1 MLVNATEMLL
11 KARDGHYGVPQFN
24 INNLEWTKAVLT
36 ACEEM
41 KSPVILGVSE
51 GAGKY
56 MTGFKTVAAMVDA
69 MVDSMGI
76 TVPVSLIGVLSIFL
90 LFLKINNIILFL
102 LKILISVIM
111 VIVAFGYKSIKYTIS
126 NIIYFYMTSIVLAGF
141 LYLIK
146 GNSSNFNLNY
156 IVLLIIGPI
165 ILFIYYKSNKK
176 LKNTYSDYYK
186 IKIVFDNIEYNL
198 VSFYDNGNNL
208 KDPISRKSIII
219 VGNNRLEKIYNIRS
233 PVYVPVITVKGTHL
247 MKCFKP
253 SYIILND
260 KKIYNYLIGESS
272 IKFSDGVECLL
283 NKSLKE
289 DGYV

>member
-1 MLVNATEMLL
+1 MTVYIDLVCIINFIYDFLILL
-11 KARDGHYGVPQFN
+11 TVSFTLKRNRKIYYY
-24 INNLEWTKAVLT
+24 
-36 ACEEM
+36 
-41 KSPVILGVSE
+41 ILS
-51 GAGKY
+51 
-56 MTGFKTVAAMVDA
+56 
-69 MVDSMGI
+69 
-76 TVPVSLIGVLSIFL
+76 SLIGVLSIFL
-90 LFLKINNIILFL
+90 LFLKINNIVLFL

-146 GNSSNFNLNY
+146 ENNSNFNLNY

-186 IKIVFDNIEYNL
+186 IKIVFDKIEYNL

-208 KDPISRKSIII
+208 KDPVSRKSIII

>member
-1 MLVNATEMLL
+1 MTVYIDLVCIINFIYDFLILL
-11 KARDGHYGVPQFN
+11 TVSFTLKRNRKIYYY
-24 INNLEWTKAVLT
+24 
-36 ACEEM
+36 
-41 KSPVILGVSE
+41 ILS
-51 GAGKY
+51 
-56 MTGFKTVAAMVDA
+56 
-69 MVDSMGI
+69 
-76 TVPVSLIGVLSIFL
+76 SLIGVLSIFL

-102 LKILISVIM
+102 LKILISIIM

-126 NIIYFYMTSIVLAGF
+126 NIIYFYMTSIILAGF

-156 IVLLIIGPI
+156 IVLLIVGPI

-198 VSFYDNGNNL
+198 VSFYDNGNIL

-219 VGNNRLEKIYNIRS
+219 VENSRLEKIYNIRS

>member
-1 MLVNATEMLL
+1 MIVYIDLVCIINFIYDFLILL
-11 KARDGHYGVPQFN
+11 
-24 INNLEWTKAVLT
+24 T
-36 ACEEM
+36 
-41 KSPVILGVSE
+41 VSFTL
-51 GAGKY
+51 KRNRKIY
-56 MTGFKTVAAMVDA
+56 YYFL
-69 MVDSMGI
+69 S
-76 TVPVSLIGVLSIFL
+76 SLIGVLSIFL

-102 LKILISVIM
+102 LKILISIIM

-126 NIIYFYMTSIVLAGF
+126 NIIYFYMTSIILAGF

-219 VGNNRLEKIYNIRS
+219 VENNRLEKIYNIRS

>member
-1 MLVNATEMLL
+1 MTVYIDLVSIINFIYDFLILL
-11 KARDGHYGVPQFN
+11 TVSFTLKRNRKIYYY
-24 INNLEWTKAVLT
+24 
-36 ACEEM
+36 
-41 KSPVILGVSE
+41 ILS
-51 GAGKY
+51 
-56 MTGFKTVAAMVDA
+56 
-69 MVDSMGI
+69 
-76 TVPVSLIGVLSIFL
+76 SLIGVLSIFL
-90 LFLKINNIILFL
+90 LFLKINNIVLFL

-126 NIIYFYMTSIVLAGF
+126 NIIYFYMTSIILAGF

-219 VGNNRLEKIYNIRS
+219 VENSRLEKIYNIRS

>member
-1 MLVNATEMLL
+1 MTVYIDLVCIINFIYDFLILL
-11 KARDGHYGVPQFN
+11 TVSFTLKRNRKIYN
-24 INNLEWTKAVLT
+24 Y
-36 ACEEM
+36 
-41 KSPVILGVSE
+41 ILS
-51 GAGKY
+51 
-56 MTGFKTVAAMVDA
+56 
-69 MVDSMGI
+69 
-76 TVPVSLIGVLSIFL
+76 SLIGVLSIFL

-219 VGNNRLEKIYNIRS
+219 VENSRLEKIYNIRS

>member
-1 MLVNATEMLL
+1 MTVYIDLVCIINFIYDFLIILTVSFTL
-11 KARDGHYGVPQFN
+11 KRNRKIYYY
-24 INNLEWTKAVLT
+24 
-36 ACEEM
+36 
-41 KSPVILGVSE
+41 ILS
-51 GAGKY
+51 
-56 MTGFKTVAAMVDA
+56 
-69 MVDSMGI
+69 
-76 TVPVSLIGVLSIFL
+76 SLIGVLSIFL
-90 LFLKINNIILFL
+90 LFLKINNIVLFL
-102 LKILISVIM
+102 LKILISIIM

-126 NIIYFYMTSIVLAGF
+126 NIIYFYMTSIILAGF

-146 GNSSNFNLNY
+146 GNNFNFNLNY

-186 IKIVFDNIEYNL
+186 IKIVFDNVEYNL

-219 VGNNRLEKIYNIRS
+219 VGNSRLEKIYNIRS

>member
-1 MLVNATEMLL
+1 MTVYIDLVCIINFIYDFLILL
-11 KARDGHYGVPQFN
+11 TVSFTLKRNRKIYYY
-24 INNLEWTKAVLT
+24 
-36 ACEEM
+36 
-41 KSPVILGVSE
+41 ILS
-51 GAGKY
+51 
-56 MTGFKTVAAMVDA
+56 
-69 MVDSMGI
+69 SI
-76 TVPVSLIGVLSIFL
+76 IGVLSIFL
-90 LFLKINNIILFL
+90 LFLKINNIVLFL

-126 NIIYFYMTSIVLAGF
+126 NIIYFYMTSIILAGF

-219 VGNNRLEKIYNIRS
+219 VENSRLEKIYNIRS

>member
-1 MLVNATEMLL
+1 MTVYIDLVCIINFIYDFLIFLTVSFTL
-11 KARDGHYGVPQFN
+11 KRNRKIYYY
-24 INNLEWTKAVLT
+24 
-36 ACEEM
+36 
-41 KSPVILGVSE
+41 ILS
-51 GAGKY
+51 
-56 MTGFKTVAAMVDA
+56 
-69 MVDSMGI
+69 
-76 TVPVSLIGVLSIFL
+76 SLIGVLSIFL
-90 LFLKINNIILFL
+90 LFLKINNVILFL
-102 LKILISVIM
+102 LKILISIIM

-126 NIIYFYMTSIVLAGF
+126 NIIYFYMTSIILAGF

-219 VGNNRLEKIYNIRS
+219 VENSRLEKIYNIRS

>member
-1 MLVNATEMLL
+1 MTVYIDLVCIINFIYDFLILL
-11 KARDGHYGVPQFN
+11 TVSFTLKRNRKIYN
-24 INNLEWTKAVLT
+24 Y
-36 ACEEM
+36 
-41 KSPVILGVSE
+41 ILS
-51 GAGKY
+51 
-56 MTGFKTVAAMVDA
+56 
-69 MVDSMGI
+69 
-76 TVPVSLIGVLSIFL
+76 SLIGVLSIFL
-90 LFLKINNIILFL
+90 LFLKINNVILFL

-126 NIIYFYMTSIVLAGF
+126 NIIYFYMTSIILAGF

-219 VGNNRLEKIYNIRS
+219 VENSRLEKIYNIRS

>member
-1 MLVNATEMLL
+1 MTVYIDLVCIINFIYDFLILL
-11 KARDGHYGVPQFN
+11 TVSFTLKRNRKIYN
-24 INNLEWTKAVLT
+24 Y
-36 ACEEM
+36 
-41 KSPVILGVSE
+41 ILS
-51 GAGKY
+51 
-56 MTGFKTVAAMVDA
+56 
-69 MVDSMGI
+69 
-76 TVPVSLIGVLSIFL
+76 SLIGVLSIFL
-90 LFLKINNIILFL
+90 LFLKINNIVLFL

-111 VIVAFGYKSIKYTIS
+111 IIVAFGYKSIKYTIS

-146 GNSSNFNLNY
+146 ENNSNFNLNY

-165 ILFIYYKSNKK
+165 ILFIYYKSNKR

-186 IKIVFDNIEYNL
+186 IKIVFDKIEYNL

-208 KDPISRKSIII
+208 KDPVSRKSIII

>member
-1 MLVNATEMLL
+1 MTVYIDLVCIINFIYDFLILL
-11 KARDGHYGVPQFN
+11 TVSFTLKRNRKIYYY
-24 INNLEWTKAVLT
+24 
-36 ACEEM
+36 
-41 KSPVILGVSE
+41 ILS
-51 GAGKY
+51 
-56 MTGFKTVAAMVDA
+56 
-69 MVDSMGI
+69 SI
-76 TVPVSLIGVLSIFL
+76 IGVLSIFL
-90 LFLKINNIILFL
+90 LFLKINNVILFL

-146 GNSSNFNLNY
+146 GNSYNFNLNY

-219 VGNNRLEKIYNIRS
+219 VENSRLEKIYNIRS

>member
-1 MLVNATEMLL
+1 MIVYIDLVCIINFIYDFLILL
-11 KARDGHYGVPQFN
+11 TVSFTLKRNRKIYYY
-24 INNLEWTKAVLT
+24 
-36 ACEEM
+36 
-41 KSPVILGVSE
+41 ILS
-51 GAGKY
+51 
-56 MTGFKTVAAMVDA
+56 
-69 MVDSMGI
+69 
-76 TVPVSLIGVLSIFL
+76 SLIGVLSIFL

-102 LKILISVIM
+102 LKILISIIM

-126 NIIYFYMTSIVLAGF
+126 NIIYFYMTSIILAGF

-156 IVLLIIGPI
+156 IMLLIIGPI

-219 VGNNRLEKIYNIRS
+219 VGNSRLEKIYNIRS

-272 IKFSDGVECLL
+272 IKFNDGVECLL

>member
-1 MLVNATEMLL
+1 MTVYIDLVCIINFIYDFLILL
-11 KARDGHYGVPQFN
+11 TVSFTLKRNRKIYN
-24 INNLEWTKAVLT
+24 Y
-36 ACEEM
+36 
-41 KSPVILGVSE
+41 ILS
-51 GAGKY
+51 
-56 MTGFKTVAAMVDA
+56 
-69 MVDSMGI
+69 
-76 TVPVSLIGVLSIFL
+76 SLIGVLSIFL

-102 LKILISVIM
+102 LKILISIIM

-126 NIIYFYMTSIVLAGF
+126 NIIYFYMTSIILAGF

-208 KDPISRKSIII
+208 KDPVSRKSIII
-219 VGNNRLEKIYNIRS
+219 VGNSRLEKIYNIRS
-233 PVYVPVITVKGTHL
+233 PVYVPVITVKGTYL

>member
-1 MLVNATEMLL
+1 MIVYIDLVCIINFIYDFLILL
-11 KARDGHYGVPQFN
+11 TVSFTLKRNRKIYN
-24 INNLEWTKAVLT
+24 Y
-36 ACEEM
+36 
-41 KSPVILGVSE
+41 ILS
-51 GAGKY
+51 
-56 MTGFKTVAAMVDA
+56 
-69 MVDSMGI
+69 
-76 TVPVSLIGVLSIFL
+76 SLIGVLSIFL
-90 LFLKINNIILFL
+90 LFLKINNIVLFL

-126 NIIYFYMTSIVLAGF
+126 NIIYFYMTSIILAGF

-146 GNSSNFNLNY
+146 GNSSNINLNY

-165 ILFIYYKSNKK
+165 ILFVYYKSNKK

-208 KDPISRKSIII
+208 KDPISRKSVII

>member
-1 MLVNATEMLL
+1 MIVYIDLVCIINFIYDFLILL
-11 KARDGHYGVPQFN
+11 TVSFTLKRNRKIYN
-24 INNLEWTKAVLT
+24 Y
-36 ACEEM
+36 
-41 KSPVILGVSE
+41 ILS
-51 GAGKY
+51 
-56 MTGFKTVAAMVDA
+56 
-69 MVDSMGI
+69 
-76 TVPVSLIGVLSIFL
+76 SLIGVLSIFL
-90 LFLKINNIILFL
+90 LFLKINNIVLFL

-156 IVLLIIGPI
+156 IVFLIIGPI

-219 VGNNRLEKIYNIRS
+219 VGNNKLEKIYNIRS

>member
-1 MLVNATEMLL
+1 MTVYIDLVCIINFIYDFLILL
-11 KARDGHYGVPQFN
+11 TVSFTLKRNRKIYN
-24 INNLEWTKAVLT
+24 Y
-36 ACEEM
+36 
-41 KSPVILGVSE
+41 ILS
-51 GAGKY
+51 
-56 MTGFKTVAAMVDA
+56 
-69 MVDSMGI
+69 
-76 TVPVSLIGVLSIFL
+76 SLIGVLSIFL

-111 VIVAFGYKSIKYTIS
+111 VIVAFGYISIKYTIL

-219 VGNNRLEKIYNIRS
+219 VGNSRLEKIYNIRS

>member
-1 MLVNATEMLL
+1 MTVYIDLVCIINFIYDFLILL
-11 KARDGHYGVPQFN
+11 TVSFTLKRNRKIYYY
-24 INNLEWTKAVLT
+24 
-36 ACEEM
+36 
-41 KSPVILGVSE
+41 ILS
-51 GAGKY
+51 
-56 MTGFKTVAAMVDA
+56 
-69 MVDSMGI
+69 
-76 TVPVSLIGVLSIFL
+76 SLIGVLSIFL
-90 LFLKINNIILFL
+90 LFLKINNIVLFL

-141 LYLIK
+141 LYLIN

-219 VGNNRLEKIYNIRS
+219 VENSRLEKIYNIRS

>member
-1 MLVNATEMLL
+1 MKVYIDLVCIINFIYDFLILL
-11 KARDGHYGVPQFN
+11 TVSFTLKRNRKIYYY
-24 INNLEWTKAVLT
+24 
-36 ACEEM
+36 
-41 KSPVILGVSE
+41 ILS
-51 GAGKY
+51 
-56 MTGFKTVAAMVDA
+56 
-69 MVDSMGI
+69 
-76 TVPVSLIGVLSIFL
+76 SLIGVLSIFL
-90 LFLKINNIILFL
+90 LFLKINNIVLFL
-102 LKILISVIM
+102 LKILISIIM

-126 NIIYFYMTSIVLAGF
+126 NIIYFYMTSIILAGF

-198 VSFYDNGNNL
+198 VSFYDNGNIL
-208 KDPISRKSIII
+208 KDPVSRKSIII

-272 IKFSDGVECLL
+272 INFSDGVECLL

>member
-1 MLVNATEMLL
+1 MTVYIDLVCIINFIYDFLILL
-11 KARDGHYGVPQFN
+11 TVSFTLKRNRKIYYY
-24 INNLEWTKAVLT
+24 
-36 ACEEM
+36 
-41 KSPVILGVSE
+41 ILS
-51 GAGKY
+51 
-56 MTGFKTVAAMVDA
+56 
-69 MVDSMGI
+69 
-76 TVPVSLIGVLSIFL
+76 SLIGVLSIFL
-90 LFLKINNIILFL
+90 LFLKINNIVLFL

-141 LYLIK
+141 LYLIN

-233 PVYVPVITVKGTHL
+233 PVYVPVITVKGTNL

-253 SYIILND
+253 SYIILNE

>member
-1 MLVNATEMLL
+1 MTVYIDLVCIINFIYDFLILL
-11 KARDGHYGVPQFN
+11 TVSF
-24 INNLEWTKAVLT
+24 
-36 ACEEM
+36 
-41 KSPVILGVSE
+41 ILKRNRKIYYYILS
-51 GAGKY
+51 
-56 MTGFKTVAAMVDA
+56 
-69 MVDSMGI
+69 
-76 TVPVSLIGVLSIFL
+76 SLIGVLSIFL
-90 LFLKINNIILFL
+90 LFLKINNIVLFL

-126 NIIYFYMTSIVLAGF
+126 NIIYFYMTSIILAGF

-219 VGNNRLEKIYNIRS
+219 VENSRLEKIYNIRS

>member
-1 MLVNATEMLL
+1 MTVYIDLVCIINFIYDFLILL
-11 KARDGHYGVPQFN
+11 TVSFTLKRNRKIYYY
-24 INNLEWTKAVLT
+24 
-36 ACEEM
+36 
-41 KSPVILGVSE
+41 ILS
-51 GAGKY
+51 
-56 MTGFKTVAAMVDA
+56 
-69 MVDSMGI
+69 
-76 TVPVSLIGVLSIFL
+76 SLIGVLSIFL
-90 LFLKINNIILFL
+90 LFLKINNIVLFL
-102 LKILISVIM
+102 LKILISIIM

-126 NIIYFYMTSIVLAGF
+126 NIIYFYMTSIILAGF
-141 LYLIK
+141 LYLIN
-146 GNSSNFNLNY
+146 GNNSNFNLNY
-156 IVLLIIGPI
+156 IVLLIVGPI

-198 VSFYDNGNNL
+198 VSFYDNGNIL

-219 VGNNRLEKIYNIRS
+219 VGNSRLEKIYNIRS

>member
-1 MLVNATEMLL
+1 MTVYIDLVCIINFIYDFLILL
-11 KARDGHYGVPQFN
+11 TVSFTLKRNRKIYYY
-24 INNLEWTKAVLT
+24 
-36 ACEEM
+36 
-41 KSPVILGVSE
+41 ILS
-51 GAGKY
+51 
-56 MTGFKTVAAMVDA
+56 
-69 MVDSMGI
+69 
-76 TVPVSLIGVLSIFL
+76 SLIGVLYIFL
-90 LFLKINNIILFL
+90 LFLKINNVILFL

-126 NIIYFYMTSIVLAGF
+126 NIIYFYMTSIILAGF

-219 VGNNRLEKIYNIRS
+219 VENSRLEKIYNIRS

>member
-1 MLVNATEMLL
+1 MTVYIDLVCIINFIYDFLILL
-11 KARDGHYGVPQFN
+11 TVSFTLKRNRKIYYY
-24 INNLEWTKAVLT
+24 
-36 ACEEM
+36 
-41 KSPVILGVSE
+41 ILS
-51 GAGKY
+51 
-56 MTGFKTVAAMVDA
+56 
-69 MVDSMGI
+69 
-76 TVPVSLIGVLSIFL
+76 SLIGVLSIFL
-90 LFLKINNIILFL
+90 LFLKINNIVLFL

-126 NIIYFYMTSIVLAGF
+126 NIIYFYMTSIILAGF

-156 IVLLIIGPI
+156 IALLIIGPI

-208 KDPISRKSIII
+208 KDPVSRKSIII
-219 VGNNRLEKIYNIRS
+219 VGNNRLEKIYDIRS
-233 PVYVPVITVKGTHL
+233 PGYVPVITVKGTHL

>member
-1 MLVNATEMLL
+1 MTVYIDLVCIINFIYDFLILL
-11 KARDGHYGVPQFN
+11 TVSFTLKRNRKIYYY
-24 INNLEWTKAVLT
+24 
-36 ACEEM
+36 
-41 KSPVILGVSE
+41 ILS
-51 GAGKY
+51 
-56 MTGFKTVAAMVDA
+56 
-69 MVDSMGI
+69 
-76 TVPVSLIGVLSIFL
+76 SLIGVLSIFL
-90 LFLKINNIILFL
+90 LFLKINNIVLFL

-126 NIIYFYMTSIVLAGF
+126 NIIYFYMTSIILSGF

-219 VGNNRLEKIYNIRS
+219 VGNSRLEKIYNIRS

>member
-1 MLVNATEMLL
+1 MTVYIDLVCIINFIYDFLIILTVSFTL
-11 KARDGHYGVPQFN
+11 KRNRKIYYY
-24 INNLEWTKAVLT
+24 
-36 ACEEM
+36 
-41 KSPVILGVSE
+41 ILS
-51 GAGKY
+51 
-56 MTGFKTVAAMVDA
+56 
-69 MVDSMGI
+69 
-76 TVPVSLIGVLSIFL
+76 SLIGVLSIFL
-90 LFLKINNIILFL
+90 LFLKINNIVLFL
-102 LKILISVIM
+102 LKILISIIM

-126 NIIYFYMTSIVLAGF
+126 NIIYFYMTSIILAGF

-146 GNSSNFNLNY
+146 GNNFNFNLNY

-198 VSFYDNGNNL
+198 VSFYDNGNIL

>member
-1 MLVNATEMLL
+1 MIVYIDLVCIINFIYDFLILL
-11 KARDGHYGVPQFN
+11 TVSFTLKRNRKIYYY
-24 INNLEWTKAVLT
+24 
-36 ACEEM
+36 
-41 KSPVILGVSE
+41 ILS
-51 GAGKY
+51 
-56 MTGFKTVAAMVDA
+56 
-69 MVDSMGI
+69 
-76 TVPVSLIGVLSIFL
+76 SLIGVLSIFL
-90 LFLKINNIILFL
+90 LFLKINNIVLFL

-111 VIVAFGYKSIKYTIS
+111 IIVAFGYKSIKYTIS
-126 NIIYFYMTSIVLAGF
+126 NIIYFYMTSIILAGF

-156 IVLLIIGPI
+156 IVLLIVGPI

-208 KDPISRKSIII
+208 KDPVSRKSIII
-219 VGNNRLEKIYNIRS
+219 VENSRLEKIYNIRS

>member
-1 MLVNATEMLL
+1 MTVYIDLVCIINFIYDFLILL
-11 KARDGHYGVPQFN
+11 TVSFTLKRNRKIYYY
-24 INNLEWTKAVLT
+24 
-36 ACEEM
+36 
-41 KSPVILGVSE
+41 ILS
-51 GAGKY
+51 
-56 MTGFKTVAAMVDA
+56 
-69 MVDSMGI
+69 
-76 TVPVSLIGVLSIFL
+76 SLIGVLSIFL

-102 LKILISVIM
+102 LKILISVVM
-111 VIVAFGYKSIKYTIS
+111 VIVAFGYKSLKYTVS
-126 NIIYFYMTSIVLAGF
+126 NIIYFYMTSIILAGF
-141 LYLIK
+141 LCLIK

-176 LKNTYSDYYK
+176 IKNTYSDYYK

-208 KDPISRKSIII
+208 KDPISRKNIII

>member
-1 MLVNATEMLL
+1 MIVYIDLVCIINFIYDFLILL
-11 KARDGHYGVPQFN
+11 
-24 INNLEWTKAVLT
+24 T
-36 ACEEM
+36 
-41 KSPVILGVSE
+41 VSFTL
-51 GAGKY
+51 KRNRKIY
-56 MTGFKTVAAMVDA
+56 YYFL
-69 MVDSMGI
+69 S
-76 TVPVSLIGVLSIFL
+76 SLIGVLSIFL

-102 LKILISVIM
+102 LKILISIIM

-126 NIIYFYMTSIVLAGF
+126 NIIYFYMTSIILAGF

-156 IVLLIIGPI
+156 IVLLIVGPI

-198 VSFYDNGNNL
+198 VSFYDNGNIL

-219 VGNNRLEKIYNIRS
+219 VGNSRLEKIYNIRS

>member
-1 MLVNATEMLL
+1 MIVYIDLVCIINFIYDFLILL
-11 KARDGHYGVPQFN
+11 TVSFTLKRNRKIYYY
-24 INNLEWTKAVLT
+24 
-36 ACEEM
+36 
-41 KSPVILGVSE
+41 ILS
-51 GAGKY
+51 
-56 MTGFKTVAAMVDA
+56 
-69 MVDSMGI
+69 
-76 TVPVSLIGVLSIFL
+76 SLIGVLSIFL
-90 LFLKINNIILFL
+90 LFLKINNIVLFL

-126 NIIYFYMTSIVLAGF
+126 NIIYFYMTSIILAGF

-146 GNSSNFNLNY
+146 GNSFNFNLNY

-219 VGNNRLEKIYNIRS
+219 VGNSRLEKIYNIRS

>member
-1 MLVNATEMLL
+1 MTVYIDLVCIINFIYDFLILL
-11 KARDGHYGVPQFN
+11 TVSFTLKRNRKIYYY
-24 INNLEWTKAVLT
+24 
-36 ACEEM
+36 
-41 KSPVILGVSE
+41 ILS
-51 GAGKY
+51 
-56 MTGFKTVAAMVDA
+56 
-69 MVDSMGI
+69 
-76 TVPVSLIGVLSIFL
+76 SLIGVLSIFL
-90 LFLKINNIILFL
+90 LFLKINNIVLFL

-219 VGNNRLEKIYNIRS
+219 VENSRLEKIYNIKS

>member
-1 MLVNATEMLL
+1 MTVYIDLVCIINFIYDFLILL
-11 KARDGHYGVPQFN
+11 TVSFTLKRNRKIYYY
-24 INNLEWTKAVLT
+24 
-36 ACEEM
+36 
-41 KSPVILGVSE
+41 ILS
-51 GAGKY
+51 
-56 MTGFKTVAAMVDA
+56 
-69 MVDSMGI
+69 
-76 TVPVSLIGVLSIFL
+76 SLIGVLSIFL

-141 LYLIK
+141 LCLIK

-219 VGNNRLEKIYNIRS
+219 VENSRLEKIYNIRS

>member
-1 MLVNATEMLL
+1 MTVYIDLVCIINFIYDFLILL
-11 KARDGHYGVPQFN
+11 TVSFTLKRNRKIYN
-24 INNLEWTKAVLT
+24 Y
-36 ACEEM
+36 
-41 KSPVILGVSE
+41 ILS
-51 GAGKY
+51 
-56 MTGFKTVAAMVDA
+56 
-69 MVDSMGI
+69 
-76 TVPVSLIGVLSIFL
+76 SLIGVLSIFL
-90 LFLKINNIILFL
+90 LFLKINNIVLFL

-111 VIVAFGYKSIKYTIS
+111 IIVAFGYKSIKYTIS

-146 GNSSNFNLNY
+146 ENNSNFNLNY

-219 VGNNRLEKIYNIRS
+219 VGNSRLEKIYNIRS

>member
-1 MLVNATEMLL
+1 MTVYIDLVCIINFIYDFLILL
-11 KARDGHYGVPQFN
+11 TVSFTLKRNRKIYYY
-24 INNLEWTKAVLT
+24 
-36 ACEEM
+36 
-41 KSPVILGVSE
+41 ILS
-51 GAGKY
+51 
-56 MTGFKTVAAMVDA
+56 
-69 MVDSMGI
+69 
-76 TVPVSLIGVLSIFL
+76 SLIGVLSIFL

-102 LKILISVIM
+102 LKILISIIM

-126 NIIYFYMTSIVLAGF
+126 NIIYFYMTSIILAGF

-146 GNSSNFNLNY
+146 GNNSNFNLNY
-156 IVLLIIGPI
+156 IVLLIVGPI

-219 VGNNRLEKIYNIRS
+219 VENSRLEKIYNIRS

>member
-1 MLVNATEMLL
+1 MTVYIDLVCIINFIYDFLILL
-11 KARDGHYGVPQFN
+11 TVSFTLKRNRKIYYY
-24 INNLEWTKAVLT
+24 
-36 ACEEM
+36 
-41 KSPVILGVSE
+41 ILS
-51 GAGKY
+51 
-56 MTGFKTVAAMVDA
+56 
-69 MVDSMGI
+69 SI
-76 TVPVSLIGVLSIFL
+76 IGVLSIFL
-90 LFLKINNIILFL
+90 LFLKINNVILFL

-126 NIIYFYMTSIVLAGF
+126 NIIYFYMTSIILAGF

-219 VGNNRLEKIYNIRS
+219 VENSRLEKIYNIRS

>member
-1 MLVNATEMLL
+1 MIVYIDLVCIINFIYDFLILL
-11 KARDGHYGVPQFN
+11 TVSFTLKRNRKIYYY
-24 INNLEWTKAVLT
+24 
-36 ACEEM
+36 
-41 KSPVILGVSE
+41 ILS
-51 GAGKY
+51 
-56 MTGFKTVAAMVDA
+56 
-69 MVDSMGI
+69 
-76 TVPVSLIGVLSIFL
+76 SLIGVLSIFL
-90 LFLKINNIILFL
+90 LFLKINNIVLFL

-111 VIVAFGYKSIKYTIS
+111 IIVAFGYKSIKYTIS
-126 NIIYFYMTSIVLAGF
+126 NVIYFYMTSIILAGF

-146 GNSSNFNLNY
+146 GNSSNINLNY

-165 ILFIYYKSNKK
+165 ILFVYYKSNKK

-208 KDPISRKSIII
+208 KDPISRKSVII
-219 VGNNRLEKIYNIRS
+219 VGNSRLEKIYNIRS

>member
-1 MLVNATEMLL
+1 MTVYIDLVCIINFIYDFLILL
-11 KARDGHYGVPQFN
+11 TVSFTLKRNRKIYYY
-24 INNLEWTKAVLT
+24 
-36 ACEEM
+36 
-41 KSPVILGVSE
+41 ILS
-51 GAGKY
+51 
-56 MTGFKTVAAMVDA
+56 
-69 MVDSMGI
+69 
-76 TVPVSLIGVLSIFL
+76 SLIGVLSIFL

-126 NIIYFYMTSIVLAGF
+126 NIIYFYMTSIILAGF

-219 VGNNRLEKIYNIRS
+219 VENSRLEKIYNIRS

-272 IKFSDGVECLL
+272 IKFRDGVECLL

>member
-1 MLVNATEMLL
+1 MTVYIDLVCIINFIYDFLILL
-11 KARDGHYGVPQFN
+11 TVSYTLKRNRKIYYY
-24 INNLEWTKAVLT
+24 
-36 ACEEM
+36 
-41 KSPVILGVSE
+41 ILS
-51 GAGKY
+51 
-56 MTGFKTVAAMVDA
+56 
-69 MVDSMGI
+69 
-76 TVPVSLIGVLSIFL
+76 SLIGVLSIFL

-126 NIIYFYMTSIVLAGF
+126 NIIYFYMTSIILAGF

-219 VGNNRLEKIYNIRS
+219 VENSRLEKIYNIRS
-233 PVYVPVITVKGTHL
+233 PVYVPVVTVKGTHL